1 MILIGLVVIVFDSA
15 GSEVVDAFSAESLDT
30 DFWRLGALNGALNA
44 AFLPLIIFIARNVET
59 RSEAIL
65 SGMFSGV
72 VFALPALLFHLSF
85 MASYPFILDQD
96 VPSYTIAEEYGGTGF
111 LNAFVVVLFILIA
124 QTSVGILQGLIER
137 LDGWA
142 VPNLGRPLTRAEHAG
157 FSALVLIA
165 TGGLSVIGM
174 VTLVASGYGL
184 LSIVFVVVFTIPV
197 LTLGVRQNRVAG
209 RDREAAPATW
219 TTR

>member
-1 MILIGLVVIVFDSA
+1 
-15 GSEVVDAFSAESLDT
+15 
-30 DFWRLGALNGALNA
+30 
-44 AFLPLIIFIARNVET
+44 
-59 RSEAIL
+59 
-65 SGMFSGV
+65 
-72 VFALPALLFHLSF
+72 LLFHLSF

-165 TGGLSVIGM
+165 TVGLSVIGM